1 MFNEFKEVR
10 EVKEIKGNLWKTI
23 ENKDIKISEEIL
35 KSLDRKI
42 VVTREID
49 QIDEDIINQTNEVKD
64 LWRLQFIITDELEYK
79 LSMFNRDNFGK
90 RTVELDKIEILNIKH
105 KISKDDYKF
114 NLIVMYKLVKKINSK
129 QDIKDLKD
137 KIEYRYAVLM
147 NNDIAGFV
155 E

>member
-1 MFNEFKEVR
+1 MFREFSESKEVN
-10 EVKEIKGNLWKTI
+10 EVKGNLWKTV

-49 QIDEDIINQTNEVKD
+49 QIDEDIINQTSEIKD

-79 LSMFNRDNFGK
+79 LSMFNRDNFGT
-90 RTVELDKIEILNIKH
+90 RTVELDKISILNIKH

-129 QDIKDLKD
+129 KDVKDLKD

>member
-1 MFNEFKEVR
+1 MKKIIGILVFTITFFN
-10 EVKEIKGNLWKTI
+10 LYAAP
-23 ENKDIKISEEIL
+23 
-35 KSLDRKI
+35 
-42 VVTREID
+42 
-49 QIDEDIINQTNEVKD
+49 ED
-64 LWRLQFIITDELEYK
+64 L
-79 LSMFNRDNFGK
+79 
-90 RTVELDKIEILNIKH
+90 
-105 KISKDDYKF
+105 SKDDYKF

>member
-42 VVTREID
+42 VITREID

-64 LWRLQFIITDELEYK
+64 LWKIQFIITDELEYK

-114 NLIVMYKLVKKINSK
+114 NLIVMYKLVKKISSK
-129 QDIKDLKD
+129 QDLKDLKD

>member
-10 EVKEIKGNLWKTI
+10 EINESRGNLWKTV

-49 QIDEDIINQTNEVKD
+49 QINEDIINQTNEVKD
-64 LWRLQFIITDELEYK
+64 LWKIQFIITDELEYK

>member
-79 LSMFNRDNFGK
+79 LSLFNRDNFGK

>member
-42 VVTREID
+42 VVIREID

-64 LWRLQFIITDELEYK
+64 LWKIQFIITDELEYK

>member
-1 MFNEFKEVR
+1 MFREFSESKEVN
-10 EVKEIKGNLWKTI
+10 EVKGNLWKTV

-49 QIDEDIINQTNEVKD
+49 QIDEDIINQTSEVKD

-79 LSMFNRDNFGK
+79 LSMFNRDNFGT

-114 NLIVMYKLVKKINSK
+114 NLIVMYKLVKKLNSK

>member
-10 EVKEIKGNLWKTI
+10 EINESRRNLWKTV

-49 QIDEDIINQTNEVKD
+49 QINEDIINQTNEVKD
-64 LWRLQFIITDELEYK
+64 LWKIQFIITDELEYK

>member
-1 MFNEFKEVR
+1 
-10 EVKEIKGNLWKTI
+10 
-23 ENKDIKISEEIL
+23 
-35 KSLDRKI
+35 
-42 VVTREID
+42 
-49 QIDEDIINQTNEVKD
+49 
-64 LWRLQFIITDELEYK
+64 
-79 LSMFNRDNFGK
+79 MFNRDNFGK

-129 QDIKDLKD
+129 KDVKDLKD

>member
-1 MFNEFKEVR
+1 MFREFSEVREVR
-10 EVKEIKGNLWKTI
+10 EVKGNLWEKAS
-23 ENKDIKISEEIL
+23 KDNTKLSEEIL
-35 KSLDRKI
+35 KALDRKI
-42 VVTREID
+42 VVTREFD
-49 QIDEDIINQTNEVKD
+49 SINEEVINKADEVKD

-79 LSMFNRDNFGK
+79 LSLFNRDNFGK

>member
-1 MFNEFKEVR
+1 MFREFSESKEVN
-10 EVKEIKGNLWKTI
+10 EVKGNLWKTV

-42 VVTREID
+42 VVAREFD
-49 QIDEDIINQTNEVKD
+49 SINEEVINKSDEVKD
-64 LWRLQFIITDELEYK
+64 LWRIQFIITDELEYK

-90 RTVELDKIEILNIKH
+90 RTVELDKISILNIKH

-129 QDIKDLKD
+129 KDVKDLKD

>member
-1 MFNEFKEVR
+1 MFREFS
-10 EVKEIKGNLWKTI
+10 EVKETKGNLWEKAS
-23 ENKDIKISEEIL
+23 KDNTKLSDEVL

-64 LWRLQFIITDELEYK
+64 LWRIQFIITDELEYK

-129 QDIKDLKD
+129 KDVKDLKD

>member
-1 MFNEFKEVR
+1 MFNEFR
-10 EVKEIKGNLWKTI
+10 EVKEIKGNLYKTI

-49 QIDEDIINQTNEVKD
+49 QINEDIINQTNEVKD

-79 LSMFNRDNFGK
+79 LSLFNRDNFGK
-90 RTVELDKIEILNIKH
+90 RTIELDKIEILNIKH

-129 QDIKDLKD
+129 QDVKDLKD

>member
-10 EVKEIKGNLWKTI
+10 EINESRGNLWTTV
-23 ENKDIKISEEIL
+23 ENKDVKISEEIL

-42 VVTREID
+42 VVTREFDSINEEV
-49 QIDEDIINQTNEVKD
+49 INKADEIKD

-105 KISKDDYKF
+105 KISKNDYKF

-129 QDIKDLKD
+129 QDVKDLKD

>member
-1 MFNEFKEVR
+1 MFGEFKEVV
-10 EVKEIKGNLWKTI
+10 ETKGNLWKTI

-64 LWRLQFIITDELEYK
+64 LWKIQFIITDELEYK

>member
-42 VVTREID
+42 VITREID

-64 LWRLQFIITDELEYK
+64 LWKIQFIITDELEYK